1 MSHPAS
7 PSSRSRSVPARAL
20 GLLVVAALGIGC
32 GGPGGTAFGRG
43 PAEDEDDEVEQPTPV
58 VTAIVKAGPI
68 EDALQAASTIEAE
81 RAITVHAEST
91 GRIVHLDLEEGDTV
105 DKGTLIARIKY
116 DAQAA
121 SLDRASTSLD
131 KARTDLDTVR
141 RLYEQRVASKDE
153 LDAAELTF
161 KTAQLD
167 VGDRQR
173 EIRNTKVLAPLG
185 GTVTERFVSQGAFV
199 TSGAQLLS
207 ITDFKSLVARVY
219 VPEKELDRIAVGQ
232 PAQVVGKAA
241 KGRAGEGKIERIAP
255 VVDAATGTVKVTVAL
270 PPELA
275 GGEAGFLPG
284 MYAEVTLTTERKD
297 RATLVPKEALV
308 WDEEQ
313 AYVFVLEGERVRRQ
327 AVALGLRDAAHAEV
341 VSGLAPGAEIV
352 SVGHAGLKEG
362 ALVRRVD
369 RNGNAVDAPAADA
382 GAVDIADRSSGG
394 GA

>member
-1 MSHPAS
+1 
-7 PSSRSRSVPARAL
+7 
-20 GLLVVAALGIGC
+20 
-32 GGPGGTAFGRG
+32 
-43 PAEDEDDEVEQPTPV
+43 
-58 VTAIVKAGPI
+58 
-68 EDALQAASTIEAE
+68 
-81 RAITVHAEST
+81 
-91 GRIVHLDLEEGDTV
+91 
-105 DKGTLIARIKY
+105 
-116 DAQAA
+116 
-121 SLDRASTSLD
+121 
-131 KARTDLDTVR
+131 
-141 RLYEQRVASKDE
+141 
-153 LDAAELTF
+153 
-161 KTAQLD
+161 
-167 VGDRQR
+167 
-173 EIRNTKVLAPLG
+173 
-185 GTVTERFVSQGAFV
+185 
-199 TSGAQLLS
+199 
-207 ITDFKSLVARVY
+207 
-219 VPEKELDRIAVGQ
+219 
-232 PAQVVGKAA
+232 
-241 KGRAGEGKIERIAP
+241 
-255 VVDAATGTVKVTVAL
+255 VKVTVAL